1 MSAVVAGMGRTAG
14 EEHQMHGIPVGIAR
28 DAARRRFASSF
39 RCIVLL
45 ASLALAVSCQASAPA
60 KPAGAGG
67 PAGASAAPTA
77 PAASAPAPPLRQLK
91 VANAATTPTN
101 LPVWL
106 AADDGYFRRHGLDVE
121 VLSLRSG
128 PTLQAALIA
137 REVDIAVGGYSAAI
151 LAKAGGADV
160 VMLGTLFNRPVAS
173 LVVHPGIERPEDLR
187 GKRLGVQSVGG
198 SVWARGMMAL
208 EKYGLD
214 PDRDEI
220 AVLTIG
226 DQPTLGLAL
235 LAGSIDAAPIG
246 PTIYVPLLQQG
257 FAAWDLAA
265 LAVRE
270 ITQVFVVTTAFRDEE
285 QDTLE
290 QFLRAMAEAVAYLKG
305 IPNDPARRQHA
316 LEIAGRYL
324 SVPPEKVA
332 PEVDVLVPLIPEDLR
347 LEPEAMQQMYAFSLR
362 DNPDIARVGP
372 DSIVD
377 QRLLQ
382 RLEQEG
388 LFRQL
393 YGRSQ

>member
-1 MSAVVAGMGRTAG
+1 
-14 EEHQMHGIPVGIAR
+14 MHGVSVGFAR
-28 DAARRRFASSF
+28 TAARRRFASAA
-39 RCIVLL
+39 RCLAVLACL
-45 ASLALAVSCQASAPA
+45 VLALGCQASAPA
-60 KPAGAGG
+60 TPTNPSGSG
-67 PAGASAAPTA
+67 PADVAVAPGA
-77 PAASAPAPPLRQLK
+77 PASSAPAPPLRQLR

-106 AADDGYFRRHGLDVE
+106 AADGGYFRRHGLDVE

-137 REVDIAVGGYSAAI
+137 REVDIAVGGYAAAV

-173 LVVHPGIERPEDLR
+173 LVVRPGIQRPEDLR
-187 GKRLGVQSVGG
+187 GKRLGVQAVGG

-226 DQPTLGLAL
+226 DQPTLGMAL

-246 PTIYVPLLQQG
+246 PTIFVPLLQQG

-265 LAVRE
+265 LGVRE

-290 QFLRAMAEAVAYLKG
+290 RFLRAMAEAVAYLKG
-305 IPNDPARRQHA
+305 TTNDPARRQHA
-316 LEIAGRYL
+316 LEIAGRNL
-324 SVPPEKVA
+324 SVPPEQVA
-332 PEVDVLVPLIPEDLR
+332 PEVDTLVPLLPEDLR
-347 LEPEAMQQMYAFSLR
+347 LEGEAMQQMYAFALR
-362 DNPDIARVGP
+362 DNPDLARVGP
-372 DSIVD
+372 DSVVD

-388 LFRQL
+388 FFRQL
-393 YGRSQ
+393 YGRAQ